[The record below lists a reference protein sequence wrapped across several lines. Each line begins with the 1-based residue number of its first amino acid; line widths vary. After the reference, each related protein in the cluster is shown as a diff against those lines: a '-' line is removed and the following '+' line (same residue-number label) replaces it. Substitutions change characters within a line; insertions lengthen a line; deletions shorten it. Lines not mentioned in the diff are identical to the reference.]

1 MLDSTIDMAYIRQEI
16 PGVTSHIHLN
26 TASFGP
32 VARCVPQAMEQW
44 MRQEWSEGRL
54 GMAAYEAMATVYA
67 EARAS
72 IARLL
77 HAGSEEIAL
86 TENTGEGLN
95 IICSG
100 FNWQPGDEIILTS
113 HEHISLLALVD
124 QLHKRYGVVLR
135 TADLGPTGERSADE
149 VIGELITPRTR
160 LIVLSHV
167 SFMTGAVLDVRA
179 VADLARQSQIPVLVD
194 GAQSVGVIPVDVKAL
209 GVDFYAFPMQKW
221 LCGPDGTGALYVRR
235 ESLNLLQ
242 PTYVGWYVLQFEG
255 MQWKFHDSAQRFELG
270 GRQTAAVAGQIA
282 CLRWLEETIT
292 YPWIVERI
300 SALNRSVYNALKD
313 ISGLTVLTPQ
323 PGSSG
328 LLTFS
333 LAGSDEGELVHWL
346 QHEQDIYVRA
356 IHEHSAVRVSTG
368 FYNTEEEIDRLTQ
381 ALRDWLLLQTK

>member
-1 MLDSTIDMAYIRQEI
+1 MLDSTINMAYIRQEI

-44 MRQEWSEGRL
+44 LRQEWSEGRL
-54 GMAAYEAMATVYA
+54 GMAAYEAMGKVYA
-67 EARAS
+67 DARACV
-72 IARLL
+72 ARLL
-77 HAGSEEIAL
+77 HAEPEEIAL

-95 IICSG
+95 IICYG

-113 HEHISLLALVD
+113 HEHISLLALLG
-124 QLHKRYGVVLR
+124 QISTRYGVVLR
-135 TADLGPTGERSADE
+135 TADLGPTGERPADE
-149 VIGELITPRTR
+149 IIAELITPRTR

-179 VADLARQSQIPVLVD
+179 VAELAHQSQIPVLAD
-194 GAQSVGVIPVDVKAL
+194 GAQSVGVIPVDVKAME
-209 GVDFYAFPMQKW
+209 VDFYAFPMQKW

-235 ESLNLLQ
+235 EALNLVQ

-270 GRQTAAVAGQIA
+270 GRQTAAVAGQSA

-292 YPWIVERI
+292 YQWIFERI
-300 SALNRSVYNALKD
+300 SSLNRSVYDALKD
-313 ISGLTVLTPQ
+313 ISGLTVLTPR

-333 LAGSDEGELVHWL
+333 LEGSDEGDLVHWL

-356 IHEHSAVRVSTG
+356 IHEHSAVRISTG
-368 FYNTEEEIDRLTQ
+368 FYNTEDEIDCLAQ
-381 ALRDWLLLQTK
+381 ALHRWQHR